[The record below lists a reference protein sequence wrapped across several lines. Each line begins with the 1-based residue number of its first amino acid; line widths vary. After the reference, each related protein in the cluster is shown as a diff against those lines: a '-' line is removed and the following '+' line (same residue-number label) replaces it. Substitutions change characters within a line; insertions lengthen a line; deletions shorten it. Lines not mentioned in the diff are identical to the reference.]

1 MNVLQKTMVY
11 LFLKR
16 DLAIKLSFYSFNK
29 NFRIIF
35 KMKAL
40 TSKEVNIKIAE
51 VDSWKVISGSLQKEF
66 EFVNFV
72 KAIEFINQ
80 IAEVAEE
87 QEHHPVITNS
97 YNYLKI
103 ELKTHDVNG
112 ISNKDFKLAKTIDNL
127 S

>member
-1 MNVLQKTMVY
+1 
-11 LFLKR
+11 
-16 DLAIKLSFYSFNK
+16 
-29 NFRIIF
+29 
-35 KMKAL
+35 MKD
-40 TSKEVNIKIAE
+40 TGEVTVAAPDEASRN
-51 VDSWKVISGSLQKEF
+51 
-66 EFVNFV
+66 

-80 IAEVAEE
+80 IAEVAEK

>member
-1 MNVLQKTMVY
+1 
-11 LFLKR
+11 
-16 DLAIKLSFYSFNK
+16 
-29 NFRIIF
+29 
-35 KMKAL
+35 MKAL
-40 TSKEVNIKIAE
+40 TSEEVNIKIAE

-87 QEHHPVITNS
+87 REHHPVITNS

>member
-1 MNVLQKTMVY
+1 
-11 LFLKR
+11 
-16 DLAIKLSFYSFNK
+16 
-29 NFRIIF
+29 
-35 KMKAL
+35 MKAL
-40 TSKEVNIKIAE
+40 TSEEINIKIAE

>member
-1 MNVLQKTMVY
+1 
-11 LFLKR
+11 
-16 DLAIKLSFYSFNK
+16 
-29 NFRIIF
+29 
-35 KMKAL
+35 MKAL
-40 TSKEVNIKIAE
+40 TSEEVNIKIAE
-51 VDSWKVISGSLQKEF
+51 VDSWKVICGSLQKEF

>member
-1 MNVLQKTMVY
+1 
-11 LFLKR
+11 
-16 DLAIKLSFYSFNK
+16 
-29 NFRIIF
+29 
-35 KMKAL
+35 MKAL
-40 TSKEVNIKIAE
+40 TSEEVNIKIAE

-80 IAEVAEE
+80 IAEFAEE